1 MLTRLSVLVVLC
13 ASVFASG
20 PLSRVTKAEELWLVE
35 KPAERDARMEWWRD
49 ARFGMFIHWGL
60 YAIPAGEWEGKPV
73 GGIGEW
79 IMDRAN
85 IPVERVREAGQ
96 AVQPGQVRRGRVGAD
111 RQGRRH
117 EVHRDHVQAPR
128 RLLPV
133 RHRRDGLGRRRRR
146 HPTARTC

>member
-1 MLTRLSVLVVLC
+1 MQ
-13 ASVFASG
+13 
-20 PLSRVTKAEELWLVE
+20 
-35 KPAERDARMEWWRD
+35 WWRE

-60 YAIPAGEWEGKPV
+60 YAVPAGTWKDRKID
-73 GGIGEW
+73 GIGEW

-85 IPVERVREAGQ
+85 IPVEEYEKLAAAIQSGRVRCG
-96 AVQPGQVRRGRVGAD
+96 PVGTD

-133 RHRRDGLGRRRRR
+133 RFGR
-146 HPTARTC
+146 HPV